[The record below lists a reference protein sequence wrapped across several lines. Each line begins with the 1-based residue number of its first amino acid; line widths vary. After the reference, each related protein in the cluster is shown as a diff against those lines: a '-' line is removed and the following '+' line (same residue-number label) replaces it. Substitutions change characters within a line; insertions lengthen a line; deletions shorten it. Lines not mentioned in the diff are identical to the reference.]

1 VSYYG
6 STDHS
11 HAGSPVAAQVHQS
24 MRARR
29 GLIARACSVRNRRP
43 FCTAILAAALAA
55 AAVIAAFAVIVVPA
69 VTAVSRAPGQ
79 FGRAYV
85 SYFSNVGQQV
95 QQARRVEGG
104 GP

>member
-1 VSYYG
+1 MS
-6 STDHS
+6 
-11 HAGSPVAAQVHQS
+11 A
-24 MRARR
+24 ARR
-29 GLIARACSVRNRRP
+29 GIIAWACSVRNRRP
-43 FCTAILAAALAA
+43 FCAAVLAAVVA
-55 AAVIAAFAVIVVPA
+55 AAVAVAAFFMIVVPA

-95 QQARRVEGG
+95 QRARRMERG